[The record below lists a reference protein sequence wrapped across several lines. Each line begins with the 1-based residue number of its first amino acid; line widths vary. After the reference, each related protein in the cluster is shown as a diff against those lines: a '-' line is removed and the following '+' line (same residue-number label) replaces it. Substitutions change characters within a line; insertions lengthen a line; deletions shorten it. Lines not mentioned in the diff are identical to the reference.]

1 MSSEVKRTFKNFEL
15 IYDDEREEKWVVEEQ
30 NAGFEADVQ
39 AFKTE
44 DEAIDYIS
52 KQEIM
57 KFGYTE
63 EEAQRIEDADPD
75 KVLYEDEQ
83 NEFLQ
88 YEGRDQIDLAD
99 YCEKMNIDLI
109 NRIEEFEVEI
119 KYTKED
125 VIKNTSV
132 EASDDEAKDYTHVL
146 EYPIPENTAEK
157 IEKIGEQEF
166 NDKVNEY
173 RLDTYVDLENNIIK
187 DYFIDKEDAFTD
199 EADEGYNDIVY
210 TLMSDAID
218 AVNAALEDF

>member
-1 MSSEVKRTFKNFEL
+1 MSSEVKRVYENFEL
-15 IYDDEREEKWVVEEQ
+15 IFDDEREEKWVVEEQ
-30 NAGFEADVQ
+30 NAGLEADVQ

-88 YEGRDQIDLAD
+88 YEDRDSIDLAA
-99 YCEKMNIDLI
+99 YCEKMNIDLMS
-109 NRIEEFEVEI
+109 RIEEFETEI

-132 EASDDEAKDYTHVL
+132 ESSDDEAKDYTHVL
-146 EYPIPENTAEK
+146 EYSIPENTAEK

-166 NDKVNEY
+166 NDKINEY
-173 RLDTYVDLENNIIK
+173 RDCTYVDLENNVIK
-187 DYFIDKEDAFTD
+187 DYFIDKTRDAFTD
-199 EADEGYNDIVY
+199 EEYNDTVY

-218 AVNAALEDF
+218 AVNEALEDF